1 MNWVV
6 SMLCGVLYIPL
17 LQIFLSS
24 IKVGFQDHQPAL
36 IVLGCVS
43 TILFVP
49 FSFFMSLTYFNPNPK
64 SKSILSRL
72 SASLEIG
79 EMTFRTLVV
88 VLDVFVATQP
98 LIRTI
103 AVLALSTLLS
113 IYVSVYMPYYRKQ
126 VNAFRFVLFNLL
138 AFTGLL
144 GTIGASTY
152 KTHDNG
158 NPLFYSFLGLFPVVI
173 SIGVVVF
180 EFIYTRKTLKF
191 FRILKRVAKDVPPQ
205 QRLLA
210 FETEM
215 SRHKFL
221 SPLTVEVAC
230 RFLRDESIFDF
241 AEPDAEVLEIATA
254 IYDRGMK
261 QMKNS
266 PQMTALSAIF
276 QGVYLGDLAQWKG
289 LLEKADSMNPSFFV
303 GMLVAQSVAMR
314 DAEMRKSRS
323 GGNTL
328 DVVDMIEI
336 QNSLSIAKRLS
347 TRVKGDTLQ
356 LWRMLLSGKVQPSDI
371 RKYSSKIYNNEA
383 TARRM
388 LESCAAKYSEDVR
401 VLSAYGRFLDVEIH
415 FFRKYLLLGNCS

>member
-1 MNWVV
+1 
-6 SMLCGVLYIPL
+6 MLCGVLYIPL

-24 IKVGFQDHQPAL
+24 IKIGFQDDEIGL
-36 IVLGCVS
+36 IVLGAVS
-43 TILFVP
+43 AILFVP

-64 SKSILSRL
+64 SKSLLSRL

-88 VLDVFVATQP
+88 VLDVFVATVP
-98 LIRTI
+98 LIRT
-103 AVLALSTLLS
+103 AVVMALAVTLSN
-113 IYVSVYMPYYRKQ
+113 YVAVYMPYYRKQ

-138 AFTGLL
+138 AFSGCL
-144 GTIGASTY
+144 GTIGAVIY
-152 KTHDNG
+152 RVHDNG
-158 NPLFYSFLGLFPVVI
+158 NPLFFSFIGLLPVVTAS
-173 SIGVVVF
+173 SIVLF
-180 EFIYTRKTLKF
+180 EFVYTRKTLKF
-191 FRILKRVAKDVPPQ
+191 YRILKRVSKDVPPQ

-230 RFLRDESIFDF
+230 RFLRDEAIFDP
-241 AEPDAEVLEIATA
+241 AEPQAEVLEIATA
-254 IYDRGMK
+254 IYGRGMK

-266 PQMTALSAIF
+266 AQMTALSAIF

-289 LLEKADSMNPSFFV
+289 LLEKAETLNPSFFV

-314 DAEMRKSRS
+314 DAEMRRSRS

-336 QNSLSIAKRLS
+336 QNSLTLSKRLS
-347 TRVKGDTLQ
+347 NRVKDDTLQ

-371 RKYSSKIYNNEA
+371 RKYSSKIYNNET

-401 VLSAYGRFLDVEIH
+401 VLSAYGRFLDVQ
-415 FFRKYLLLGNCS
+415 Y